1 MLRRRVLKWSLPITF
16 IKAKQNK
23 TKQNKTKQNKI
34 IKASSSKYLS
44 PVESETDTNKTF
56 RKNEKP
62 TETKRKD
69 KTFLHNILKFWRKKT
84 HICFITW
91 SISGAWFIGEIIGW
105 FFTSFDFF
113 CAGELISNLSLAS
126 EIANDLFSYASET
139 SIEVWGGGFCFLSF
153 VFDKTNKK

>member
-1 MLRRRVLKWSLPITF
+1 MLKWSLPITF

-23 TKQNKTKQNKI
+23 TKQNKKI

-69 KTFLHNILKFWRKKT
+69 KTFLHIILKF
-84 HICFITW
+84 
-91 SISGAWFIGEIIGW
+91 
-105 FFTSFDFF
+105 
-113 CAGELISNLSLAS
+113 
-126 EIANDLFSYASET
+126 
-139 SIEVWGGGFCFLSF
+139 
-153 VFDKTNKK
+153 

>member
-1 MLRRRVLKWSLPITF
+1 MLKWYLPITF

-23 TKQNKTKQNKI
+23 TKQKKI

-69 KTFLHNILKFWRKKT
+69 KTFLHNILKF
-84 HICFITW
+84 
-91 SISGAWFIGEIIGW
+91 
-105 FFTSFDFF
+105 
-113 CAGELISNLSLAS
+113 
-126 EIANDLFSYASET
+126 
-139 SIEVWGGGFCFLSF
+139 
-153 VFDKTNKK
+153 

>member
-1 MLRRRVLKWSLPITF
+1 VLKWSLPITF

-23 TKQNKTKQNKI
+23 TKQNKKI

-69 KTFLHNILKFWRKKT
+69 KSFLHNI
-84 HICFITW
+84 
-91 SISGAWFIGEIIGW
+91 
-105 FFTSFDFF
+105 
-113 CAGELISNLSLAS
+113 
-126 EIANDLFSYASET
+126 
-139 SIEVWGGGFCFLSF
+139 
-153 VFDKTNKK
+153 